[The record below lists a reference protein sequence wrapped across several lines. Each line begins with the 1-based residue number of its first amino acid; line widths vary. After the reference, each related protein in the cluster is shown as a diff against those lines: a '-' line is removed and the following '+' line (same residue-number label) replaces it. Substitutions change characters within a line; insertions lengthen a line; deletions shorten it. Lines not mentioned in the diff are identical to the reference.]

1 MNTVSIKIDNDI
13 KKHLVGVDLGG
24 TNVRAGNVFNGNVTN
39 HYSQPISSTKQSQ
52 IILNEVINAIANVI
66 DDRVEAIGIGV
77 PSMVDVKNGV
87 VYDVQNIPS
96 WKKLNL
102 REAIEKEFKIPV
114 LINNDAN
121 CFALGEKY
129 FGQAKNYRNVVG
141 LVIGTGIGSGIILD
155 NKLYN
160 GRNCTAGEF
169 GMISYLNHDYEYY
182 CSGQF
187 FKNKHNTSGEA
198 LHKMAAKGDKQ
209 SLQVMFEFGKHVG
222 NAIRTIILSV
232 DPDVIVFGGSVS
244 KSFPYFVEGINHSLQ
259 DFPYPQAI
267 KNIAFKISDNP
278 QVAVLGAASLYFEHV
293 I

>member
-155 NKLYN
+155 EKLYN

-278 QVAVLGAASLYFEHV
+278 QVAVLGAASLYFEH
-293 I
+293 II